1 MGKYTVQAKPAA
13 VKEYCAG
20 KAGLRDV
27 AHRHD
32 VDFSCLRQW
41 VAAYQIHGPAAL
53 KEKKRQRY
61 SDEFKLAVLKRMH
74 DERLS
79 LRQTAAL
86 FDIRQFGIINL
97 WQRLFDEGALN
108 ASSKPP
114 EKAGRP
120 RKMTTTLPPVNSAP
134 VDDESR
140 SRDEL
145 LAEVK
150 QLRMEVDY
158 PKKAR
163 CLGSEEAT
171 NSAAEKAQIVI
182 ELRPLHSLD
191 GLLKF
196 AGLARSTF
204 YYQQKVL
211 LADDKYAGLK
221 DLIQAT
227 FYEHKGRYGYRR
239 ITAVL
244 RRAGHLVN
252 HKTVQKLMG
261 QLGLKSLIR
270 VKKYRFYKGETG
282 KAAPNLLKRDFKAQ
296 YLNQKWATDVT
307 EFKVGGQ
314 KLYLSPIMDL
324 YNGEIISYAIARRP
338 LYSMVDEM
346 LDGAFTRLG
355 PDEKPILHSD
365 QGWQYRMPIY
375 QRLLHENSITASM
388 SRKGNCYDNAAIE
401 SFFSTLKSEF
411 FYLNKFNDLDELQA
425 GIEEYIE
432 YYNHSRIKL
441 KLNGLSPV
449 EFRMQ
454 AAKAA

>member
-1 MGKYTVQAKPAA
+1 MGKYTVQAKLAA

-41 VAAYQIHGPAAL
+41 VAAYQIHGSAAL

-158 PKKAR
+158 LKK
-163 CLGSEEAT
+163 
-171 NSAAEKAQIVI
+171 
-182 ELRPLHSLD
+182 LD
-191 GLLKF
+191 ALVQKKQRI
-196 AGLARSTF
+196 A
-204 YYQQKVL
+204 QQK
-211 LADDKYAGLK
+211 K
-221 DLIQAT
+221 
-227 FYEHKGRYGYRR
+227 R
-239 ITAVL
+239 
-244 RRAGHLVN
+244 
-252 HKTVQKLMG
+252 
-261 QLGLKSLIR
+261 KS
-270 VKKYRFYKGETG
+270 
-282 KAAPNLLKRDFKAQ
+282 
-296 YLNQKWATDVT
+296 
-307 EFKVGGQ
+307 
-314 KLYLSPIMDL
+314 
-324 YNGEIISYAIARRP
+324 
-338 LYSMVDEM
+338 
-346 LDGAFTRLG
+346 
-355 PDEKPILHSD
+355 
-365 QGWQYRMPIY
+365 
-375 QRLLHENSITASM
+375 
-388 SRKGNCYDNAAIE
+388 
-401 SFFSTLKSEF
+401 
-411 FYLNKFNDLDELQA
+411 
-425 GIEEYIE
+425 
-432 YYNHSRIKL
+432 
-441 KLNGLSPV
+441 
-449 EFRMQ
+449 
-454 AAKAA
+454 

>member
-1 MGKYTVQAKPAA
+1 MGKYTEQAKLAA

-27 AHRHD
+27 ARRHD

-53 KEKKRQRY
+53 KEKRRQRY

-114 EKAGRP
+114 KKVGRP
-120 RKMTTTLPPVNSAP
+120 RKMTTLLPPVNSAP
-134 VDDESR
+134 INDESR

-171 NSAAEKAQIVI
+171 NSAAEKAQIVM

-211 LADDKYAGLK
+211 LADDKYAVLK

-239 ITAVL
+239 ITAAL

-270 VKKYRFYKGETG
+270 VKKYRSYKGEAG

-324 YNGEIISYAIARRP
+324 YSGEIISYAIARRP
-338 LYSMVDEM
+338 LYSMIDEM
-346 LDGAFTRLG
+346 LEGAFKRLG
-355 PDEKPILHSD
+355 PHEKPILHSD

-375 QRLLHENSITASM
+375 QRLLNENSIAASM

-449 EFRMQ
+449 EYRMQ